1 MLIKDCVFADGV
13 SVADI
18 DIWQN
23 LYLEDRDTPISD
35 YTFGFQRCGEYG
47 SDMRMV
53 VLFDRSYY
61 QLSSVYTTR
70 KAALTARHNTIKRQA
85 AEVKSLIDKEP

>member
-18 DIWQN
+18 DISQN
-23 LYLEDRDTPISD
+23 LYLENREPPISD
-35 YTFGFQRCGEYG
+35 YTFGFQRCGDYG
-47 SDMRMV
+47 GDMRMV
-53 VLFDRSYY
+53 VIFERACYV
-61 QLSSVYTTR
+61 LSSVYTTR

-85 AEVKSLIDKEP
+85 ADVKALIDKEP